1 MGWRNSIIRRI
12 NFSFFSY
19 ATTQQ
24 NFIDVSSK
32 IFVHAFESFQKK
44 NTPLRRFQWSTK
56 VGKRSIFLLFEHP
69 DPETQFSVLMSFFLS
84 IFFVVSWFTHMVK
97 FSIGK
102 VFLII
107 ASLLWLSKFLK
118 IAIGIDFYLFPNS
131 CHSKTTGLSCSIKK
145 FNPFFRKHD
154 KIFFEKRSTH
164 FLIIASLSF
173 NLETS

>member
-1 MGWRNSIIRRI
+1 MFRCNYKAELLYRGLK
-12 NFSFFSY
+12 
-19 ATTQQ
+19 Q
-24 NFIDVSSK
+24 NFPTRIQ
-32 IFVHAFESFQKK
+32 IFSKK
-44 NTPLRRFQWSTK
+44 NTPLRLFQWSTK
-56 VGKRSIFLLFEHP
+56 VRKRSFFLLFEHP
-69 DPETQFSVLMSFFLS
+69 DMETQFSVLMSFFLS

-107 ASLLWLSKFLK
+107 ASLLWLSKFPK
-118 IAIGIDFYLFPNS
+118 TAIGVDFYLFLNS